1 MTTDPSGETSPLT
14 QLQAETESYHS
25 VRYNQTLL
33 TQLYFFNRRSSENLV
48 SPSCLA
54 ARLLL

>member
-1 MTTDPSGETSPLT
+1 MLRIRDYFQRTPREPPLISGLHDPSF
-14 QLQAETESYHS
+14 
-25 VRYNQTLL
+25 V
-33 TQLYFFNRRSSENLV
+33 QLYFFNRRSNENRV